1 MNTGSYIAGR
11 FLEPALPRK
20 QEKKSWPLFYRQK
33 RLFRKNISRKKADE
47 IDGKGGFTARVFNAT
62 GSQVEKSLSNIE
74 RQLEFYASEIA
85 VINPPMIQFKTQQGE
100 AHVDFE
106 LF

>member
-1 MNTGSYIAGR
+1 MLINNEWS
-11 FLEPALPRK
+11 EP
-20 QEKKSWPLFYRQK
+20 KSVQYG
-33 RLFRKNISRKKADE
+33 KNIRIRSSE
-47 IDGKGGFTARVFNAT
+47 GGFTARVFNAT

>member
-1 MNTGSYIAGR
+1 MNGPNQSQFNT
-11 FLEPALPRK
+11 E
-20 QEKKSWPLFYRQK
+20 
-33 RLFRKNISRKKADE
+33 KNIRIRSSE
-47 IDGKGGFTARVFNAT
+47 GGFTARVFNAT

-74 RQLEFYASEIA
+74 RLLEFYASEIV